1 MNRESMKIGV
11 VGCGAVGSFYGLMLK
26 QAGEDV
32 HFHLRG
38 NYEDVKKHGFS
49 LIQQSIAGE
58 INKIKNAS
66 IYRNTNEIG
75 VCDWVIIATKA
86 TANSDIPGLIAP
98 MVGEKTSFLTLQNG
112 MGNVENL
119 AEAFGKDK
127 LIVGGLC
134 FTCINRINPTTI
146 KSLLAGYVQFGQIGS
161 KLSPK
166 ANRIVDCFENAGLK
180 VRRADSLDDAL
191 WRKLCWNVP
200 FNGLCIV
207 GGGITTDLVLSNFE
221 LRGRAENLMQEIQS
235 AAQESGVIIEDTF
248 LEKQFS
254 LTEPMGPYKP
264 SSLIDFLAGK
274 PIEIQAIW
282 GEPLRRGQEKGA
294 LMPELEKLFLELKH
308 IAVQPKG

>member
-1 MNRESMKIGV
+1 MNRESVKIGL

-32 HFHLRG
+32 HFHLRS
-38 NYEDVKKHGFS
+38 NYEDVKKEGFS
-49 LIQQSIAGE
+49 LIQQSRGGE

-75 VCDWVIIATKA
+75 VCDWVMIATKT
-86 TANSDIPGLIAP
+86 TANSDIPDLIAP

-112 MGNVENL
+112 MGNVESL
-119 AEAFGKDK
+119 AEAFGKDR
-127 LIVGGLC
+127 LVVGGLC
-134 FTCINRINPTTI
+134 FTCINRINPSTI
-146 KSLLAGYVQFGQIGS
+146 KSLLPGYVQFGQIGS
-161 KLSPK
+161 PLSQN
-166 ANRIVDCFENAGLK
+166 ANRIVDRFENAGVK
-180 VRRADSLDDAL
+180 VRRANSLDDAL
-191 WRKLCWNVP
+191 WRKLCWNIP

-207 GGGITTDLVLSNFE
+207 GGGITTDLILSSSE

-235 AAQESGVIIEDTF
+235 AAKEYGVIIEDTF

-274 PIEIQAIW
+274 PIEIGSIW
-282 GEPLRRGQEKGA
+282 GEPLRRGQKKGV
-294 LMPELEKLFLELKH
+294 LMPELEKLYSELK
-308 IAVQPKG
+308 QGTG

>member
-1 MNRESMKIGV
+1 MNLESMKIGV

-49 LIQQSIAGE
+49 LIQQSTGGE
-58 INKIKNAS
+58 IKKIKNAS

-75 VCDWVIIATKA
+75 VCDWVIIAIKA

-119 AEAFGKDK
+119 AEAFGKDR

-134 FTCINRINPTTI
+134 FTCINRINSTTI
-146 KSLLAGYVQFGQIGS
+146 KSLLAGYVQFGEIGS
-161 KLSPK
+161 NLSPK

-207 GGGITTDLVLSNFE
+207 GGGITTDLVLSNLE
-221 LRGRAENLMQEIQS
+221 LRERAENLMREIQS

-282 GEPLRRGQEKGA
+282 GEPLRRGQEKGV
-294 LMPELEKLFLELKH
+294 LLPELEKLYLELKH
-308 IAVQPKG
+308 IAVKSKE

>member
-11 VGCGAVGSFYGLMLK
+11 VGSGAVGSFYGLMLK

-32 HFHLRG
+32 HFHLRS

-49 LIQQSIAGE
+49 LIQQSTGGE
-58 INKIKNAS
+58 IKKIKNAS
-66 IYRNTNEIG
+66 IYRNTSEIG

-119 AEAFGKDK
+119 AEAFGKDR

-161 KLSPK
+161 NLSPK

-207 GGGITTDLVLSNFE
+207 GGGITTDLVLSNLE
-221 LRGRAENLMQEIQS
+221 LRERAENLMREIQS

-264 SSLIDFLAGK
+264 SSLIDFLACK

-282 GEPLRRGQEKGA
+282 GEPLRRGQEKGVH
-294 LMPELEKLFLELKH
+294 LPELEKLFLELKH

>member
-11 VGCGAVGSFYGLMLK
+11 VGSGAVGSFYGLMLK

-49 LIQQSIAGE
+49 LIQQFTGGE

-66 IYRNTNEIG
+66 IYRNTSEIG

-119 AEAFGKDK
+119 AEAFGKDR

-161 KLSPK
+161 TLSQK
-166 ANRIVDCFENAGLK
+166 ANRIVDCFENAGVK

-207 GGGITTDLVLSNFE
+207 GGGITTNLVLSNFE
-221 LRGRAENLMQEIQS
+221 LRGRAENLMREIQS

-254 LTEPMGPYKP
+254 LTDPMGAYKP

-274 PIEIQAIW
+274 PVEVDAIW
-282 GEPLRRGQEKGA
+282 GEALSRGRSKGVY
-294 LMPELEKLFLELKH
+294 MPELEILYTQLKNST
-308 IAVQPKG
+308 VV